1 MHLES
6 RSHKRCRL
14 GDASRI
20 CNTASLSHP
29 KPWAAEV
36 PAGRGRCRWAGMMA
50 RRKTRLQEE
59 RWPRG
64 SGSACPP
71 SRWGQL
77 WQRGYRT
84 CGGERKTWA
93 HAAART
99 YPELLRNAQLSS
111 SQKTSSYFLSNRL
124 RRLSTLHPLFRYL
137 GGITAGAEAHL
148 CFTHFRA
155 VLRRLAGDP
164 NPAQSWVGTAGKGC
178 VPTPEILLIVPA
190 RTLLP
195 GTSARRWVLPAA
207 LQVSL
212 MCVRYLFFFTYLFC
226 QRIFL
231 CPQGSRK
238 CLKIVSEEKLKE
250 VA

>member
-14 GDASRI
+14 GDASCV
-20 CNTASLSHP
+20 CNAASLSHP

-36 PAGRGRCRWAGMMA
+36 PAGRSRCRWAGMMA

-59 RWPRG
+59 RCPRG
-64 SGSACPP
+64 SSSACPP
-71 SRWGQL
+71 SRRGQV

-84 CGGERKTWA
+84 CGGERETWA

-124 RRLSTLHPLFRYL
+124 RCLSTPRPLFRYL

-148 CFTHFRA
+148 CFTHFRV
-155 VLRRLAGDP
+155 VLRRLAEDP
-164 NPAQSWVGTAGKGC
+164 S
-178 VPTPEILLIVPA
+178 PELGPY
-190 RTLLP
+190 
-195 GTSARRWVLPAA
+195 RWEGLWAD
-207 LQVSL
+207 
-212 MCVRYLFFFTYLFC
+212 T
-226 QRIFL
+226 
-231 CPQGSRK
+231 
-238 CLKIVSEEKLKE
+238 
-250 VA
+250 